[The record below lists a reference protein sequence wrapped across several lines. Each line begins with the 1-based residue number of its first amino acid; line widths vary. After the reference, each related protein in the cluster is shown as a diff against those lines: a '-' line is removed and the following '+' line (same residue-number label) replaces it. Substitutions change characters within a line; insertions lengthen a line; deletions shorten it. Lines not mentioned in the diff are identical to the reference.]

1 MPEDARLIFFGS
13 GEIAIPS
20 FRRLIESGPRPLAL
34 VTQPD
39 KPAGRHRS
47 TLTPPPIKRVA
58 EEAGIPVLQPES
70 VREEGNLAAL
80 RDLSPDL
87 IVVMAYGQIL
97 PKALI
102 AIPRIACINLHASLL
117 PRHRGASCIQA
128 AIDEGDSETGVTV
141 MHVVPKLDAGDMIV
155 ARSTPIGETDTG
167 GTLHD
172 RMAEVAADA
181 ISDAL
186 PLLLAGAA
194 PRTPQDPALA
204 TYAPKLERD
213 HGLLDWTWSADRL
226 ARRIRAYD
234 PWPGTWTELVEGDK
248 VRRLKIFPAV
258 AGTESKGLPGTLSL
272 SPEGIL
278 RVACNSGHLQLGDV
292 QPDGS
297 RRMPASEWVRGLHGA
312 ALPAFRSP
320 RFPAPD

>member
-1 MPEDARLIFFGS
+1 MSSQQARVIFFGS
-13 GEIAIPS
+13 GEIAIPA
-20 FRRLIESGPRPLAL
+20 FRRLIREGPRPLAL

-70 VREEGNLAAL
+70 VREEAAL
-80 RDLSPDL
+80 AELRALEPDL

-97 PKALI
+97 PKSLI
-102 AIPRIACINLHASLL
+102 AIPGIACINLHASLL

-128 AIDEGDSETGVTV
+128 AIDAGDAETGVTV

-155 ARSTPIGETDTG
+155 ARRTPVGPEDTG

-172 RMAEVAADA
+172 RLAEVAAEA
-181 ISDAL
+181 LGEAL
-186 PLLLAGAA
+186 PLLLAGTA
-194 PRTPQDPALA
+194 PRTPQDGTLA

-213 HGLLDWTWSADRL
+213 HGRIDWSGDAASL

-234 PWPGTWTELVEGDK
+234 PWPGTWTVTGEGK
-248 VRRLKIFPAV
+248 EAKRVKIFPAM
-258 AGTESKGLPGTLSL
+258 AGPGGSGAAGELSL
-272 SPEGIL
+272 SPSGEVT
-278 RVACNSGHLQLGDV
+278 VACGSGHLTLGEV
-292 QPDGS
+292 QPEGA
-297 RRMPASEWVRGLHGA
+297 RRMPAAEWAKGLRT
-312 ALPAFRSP
+312 LP
-320 RFPAPD
+320 RFT